1 MILRFIVRH
10 NYFGLISKILS
21 EEKRNKV
28 IQVIADDKG
37 LIAYEKKKGW
47 YQTIDSIWKWQESG
61 IFLKKVN
68 FIAI

>member
-28 IQVIADDKG
+28 IEVIADDKG
-37 LIAYEKKKGW
+37 LIAYEKKKG
-47 YQTIDSIWKWQESG
+47 
-61 IFLKKVN
+61 
-68 FIAI
+68 